1 MAERTPPSESLV
13 ALRDRREAAIQQLAD
28 SFAADLLTIEQFD
41 DRVSRAHSAA
51 TVAELDGLVA
61 DLPAPSQSKSTALVP
76 LAVDA
81 SLEANATKKR
91 LRSIF
96 GNLERH
102 GAWIVPDALA
112 VSATFGSAVIDF
124 REARFAAQTV
134 TLDASVFCGNLEIIV
149 PPQLAVECDG
159 SSIFGNIESHGGAAV
174 ADPDRPVLRIHGSV
188 IFGNV
193 EVHTRLPGESARE
206 ARKRKKREQKA
217 LEAHRRAAL
226 PARSTVDD

>member
-1 MAERTPPSESLV
+1 MSDPAPPTSLV

-28 SFAADLLTIEQFD
+28 SFAADLLTIDEFD
-41 DRVSRAHSAA
+41 ERGAHAHSAA
-51 TVAELDGLVA
+51 SVAELDMLVA

-81 SLEANATKKR
+81 SLESNATNKR
-91 LRSIF
+91 LRSVF

-112 VSATFGSAVIDF
+112 VSAVFGSAVIDF
-124 REARFAAQTV
+124 REARFAARSV
-134 TLDASVFCGNLEIIV
+134 TLDARVVCGSLEIIV

-159 SSIFGNIESHGGAAV
+159 SSVFGNIESHGGSAV

-188 IFGNV
+188 LFGNI
-193 EVHTRLPGESARE
+193 EVQTRLPGESERD
-206 ARKRKKREQKA
+206 ARKRKRGERKA
-217 LEAHRRAAL
+217 LAAARRAAL
-226 PARSTVDD
+226 PAHSDEK